1 MKLVRRIRR
10 NVDCIARSYNRLCT
24 TERSLQFTFQQD
36 KSLFEIVA
44 MGWRA
49 APRRNMHIDET
60 KASCGGIARQKQGVG
75 ISHDA
80 DVSQALVIVWLGKR
94 QSAIEIVKRNR

>member
-1 MKLVRRIRR
+1 MKLVRCIRR
-10 NVDCIARSYNRLCT
+10 NVDCVARSYDGFCA
-24 TERSLQFTFQQD
+24 TESSLQLTFQQD
-36 KSLFEIVA
+36 EGLFEIVA

-60 KASCGGIARQKQGVG
+60 KAFSGGIARHKQGVG

-80 DVSQALVIVWLGKR
+80 DVSQVLVLVWLGKC
-94 QSAIEIVKRNR
+94 QSAAEIVRRNC

>member
-10 NVDCIARSYNRLCT
+10 NVDCIAGAHDRFRS
-24 TERSLQFTFQQD
+24 TEGSFQLTFEQD
-36 KSLFEIVA
+36 KGLFEIVA

-49 APRRNMHIDET
+49 TPRRDMHIDDT
-60 KASCGGIARQKQGVG
+60 KSSIGGIAIDKQGVG

-80 DVSQALVIVWLGKR
+80 DVAQVLVLVWLGKR
-94 QSAIEIVKRNR
+94 QSAVEIVKRNR

>member
-1 MKLVRRIRR
+1 MELVRCIRR
-10 NVDCIARSYNRLCT
+10 NVDRIARSYDRFCT
-24 TERSLQFTFQQD
+24 AEGSIQFTFEQD

-60 KASCGGIARQKQGVG
+60 KAFSGGIARHKQGVG

-80 DVSQALVIVWLGKR
+80 DVSQVLVLVWLGKC
-94 QSAIEIVKRNR
+94 QSAAEIVRRNC